1 MLKRKSLRLVA
12 PERQL
17 GRVSFGDRPS
27 VVQVNAAH
35 DGLVSMSAR
44 LDLGGGVIW

>member
-17 GRVSFGDRPS
+17 GRVSFGDRP